1 MSPKSKLYQA
11 SSSEMFG
18 STPPPQS
25 ANSRFHPRSP
35 YGVAKVFAFHSVVNY
50 REAYD
55 LFASNGILFNHESPR
70 RGENFVTRK
79 IAKGLVEATRSG
91 KKLLLGNLDSR
102 RDWGYAPE
110 YVVAMWRMLELDEP
124 GDFVVGTGRQD
135 SVSDFVNFCG
145 ETLGIDAWRHVEQNE
160 SLIRPSEV
168 DSLMADVSTLNRL
181 GWRSATNAKQLA
193 EILIGYELQQL
204 DMQALD
210 LISWEDML
218 SKTKD

>member
-1 MSPKSKLYQA
+1 
-11 SSSEMFG
+11 
-18 STPPPQS
+18 
-25 ANSRFHPRSP
+25 
-35 YGVAKVFAFHSVVNY
+35 
-50 REAYD
+50 
-55 LFASNGILFNHESPR
+55 
-70 RGENFVTRK
+70 
-79 IAKGLVEATRSG
+79 
-91 KKLLLGNLDSR
+91 
-102 RDWGYAPE
+102 
-110 YVVAMWRMLELDEP
+110 MLELDEP